1 MKMDLMT
8 LLGWTVGLG
17 AIGWVLDQGGT
28 THFFLNIRAIVLV
41 FGGTIGA
48 TLITY
53 PWNTLKRLPM
63 SIIHFM
69 FPGRRESADSMMT
82 RLLTLANRARRTS
95 MESLEADMRGTRDQ
109 FLANGLKMIADGLP
123 PNLVRSNLEKEIYF
137 IRLRHSEISNVFRNM
152 ATYAP
157 IFGLLGTLVGVVEV
171 MMNLT
176 DPRTM
181 GMHMAVAMTA
191 TFYGIF
197 GANFL
202 FLPIAGKLQ
211 SYSEL
216 ELFLKEVMIEGILS
230 IQRQEV
236 PAILARRL
244 ESYLNRRNRSKIGNP
259 SGTPHEASSK
269 RDVA

>member
-1 MKMDLMT
+1 MDLMT
-8 LLGWTVGLG
+8 LLGWCIGLG
-17 AIGWVLDQGGT
+17 AIGWTLDAGGT
-28 THFFLNIRAIVLV
+28 MEFFLNKRAMVLV
-41 FGGTIGA
+41 YGGTLGA

-53 PWNTLKRLPM
+53 PWSLLKRVPM
-63 SIIHFM
+63 SLLLFV
-69 FPGRRESADSMMT
+69 FPGRRESADSVMSRMMM
-82 RLLTLANRARRTS
+82 LSNRARRTS
-95 MESLEADMRGTRDQ
+95 MESLEQDMRGTRDQ
-109 FLANGLKMIADGLP
+109 FLANGLKMIADGLTP
-123 PNLVRSNLEKEIYF
+123 DVVRGSLEKELHF

-181 GMHMAVAMTA
+181 GLHMAIAMTA

-211 SYSEL
+211 AYSEQ
-216 ELFLKEVMIEGILS
+216 ELFLKEVMIEGVLS
-230 IQRQEV
+230 IQQQEV
-236 PAILARRL
+236 PAILSRRL
-244 ESYLNRRNRSKIGNP
+244 EAYLNRKNRGKITGSTISP
-259 SGTPHEASSK
+259 AGEKPLK

>member
-1 MKMDLMT
+1 MDLMT
-8 LLGWTVGLG
+8 LLGWMIGAG
-17 AIGWVLDQGGT
+17 AIVWVLIDGGT
-28 THFFLNIRAIVLV
+28 AQFFLNTRAMVLV
-41 FGGTIGA
+41 FGGTLGA

-53 PWNTLKRLPM
+53 PWTTLKRIPISLLL
-63 SIIHFM
+63 FL
-69 FPGRRESADSMMT
+69 FPGRRESADSMMS
-82 RLLTLANRARRTS
+82 RLLTLSSRARRSS
-95 MESLEADMRGTRDQ
+95 MESLEMDMRATRDH

-123 PNLVRSNLEKEIYF
+123 ANLVRSNLEKEIYF
-137 IRLRHSEISNVFRNM
+137 IRLRHSEVTNVFRNM

-171 MMNLT
+171 MLNLT

-202 FLPIAGKLQ
+202 FLPVAGKLQ
-211 SYSEL
+211 SYSEQ

-236 PAILARRL
+236 PAILSRRL
-244 ESYLNRRNRSKIGNP
+244 EAYLNRRNRSKITAGK
-259 SGTPHEASSK
+259 EAPAEPAEK

>member
-1 MKMDLMT
+1 MDLMT
-8 LLGWTVGLG
+8 LLGWAVGLG
-17 AIGWVLDQGGT
+17 AIGWVLQEGGIF
-28 THFFLNIRAIVLV
+28 HFFFNIRAFVLV
-41 FGGTIGA
+41 FGGTMGA

-53 PWNTLKRLPM
+53 PWAILRRLPISLVM
-63 SIIHFM
+63 FM
-69 FPGRRESADSMMT
+69 FPGRRESPDSVMA
-82 RLLTLANRARRTS
+82 RLLALSNRARRTS
-95 MESLEADMRGTRDQ
+95 MDSLEQDMRGTRDN

-123 PNLVRSNLEKEIYF
+123 ANVVRDNLEKEIYF
-137 IRLRHSEISNVFRNM
+137 IGLRHKEITNVFQNM

-171 MMNLT
+171 MLNLT

-202 FLPIAGKLQ
+202 FLPIGGKLQ
-211 SYSEL
+211 AYSEQ

-236 PAILARRL
+236 PAILGRRL
-244 ESYLNRRNRSKIGNP
+244 EAYLNRRNRAKLTTSP
-259 SGTPHEASSK
+259 SRAE
-269 RDVA
+269 RDAA

>member
-1 MKMDLMT
+1 MDLMT
-8 LLGWTVGLG
+8 VLGWLVGLG
-17 AIGWVLDQGGT
+17 AIGWALGGGQT
-28 THFFLNIRAIVLV
+28 AQFFLNPRAIILV

-53 PWNTLKRLPM
+53 PWSILKRVPVSLIM
-63 SIIHFM
+63 FI
-69 FPGRRESADSMMT
+69 FPGRRQSPDRVMSLLLNLSA
-82 RLLTLANRARRTS
+82 RARRTS
-95 MESLEADMRGTRDQ
+95 MQSLEVDLRKTHDQ

-123 PNLVRSNLEKEIYF
+123 ANLIRANLEKEIHF
-137 IRLRHSEISNVFRNM
+137 IRLRHSEICNLFRNM

-171 MMNLT
+171 LLNLT

-181 GMHMAVAMTA
+181 GTHMAVAMTA

-211 SYSEL
+211 AYSEQ

-230 IQRQEV
+230 MQRHEV
-236 PAILARRL
+236 PAILSRRL
-244 ESYLNRRNRSKIGNP
+244 QAYLNQQSRPMLRSKPIEP
-259 SGTPHEASSK
+259 SEA
-269 RDVA
+269 A

>member
-1 MKMDLMT
+1 MDLMT
-8 LLGWTVGLG
+8 LLGWVVGLG
-17 AIGWVLDQGGT
+17 SIAWVLRQGGAVN
-28 THFFLNIRAIVLV
+28 FFLNYRAIVLV
-41 FGGTIGA
+41 FGGTLGA

-53 PWNTLKRLPM
+53 PWQTLKRVPRSLLL
-63 SIIHFM
+63 FL
-69 FPGRRESADSMMT
+69 FPGRRESADSVMS
-82 RLLTLANRARRTS
+82 RLLALSSRARRSS
-95 MESLEADMRGTRDQ
+95 MESLEMDMRQTHDF

-123 PNLVRSNLEKEIYF
+123 AAAIRNNLEKEIYF
-137 IRLRHSEISNVFRNM
+137 IRLRHNEISNVFRNM

-171 MMNLT
+171 MLNLT

-181 GMHMAVAMTA
+181 GIHMAIAMTA

-202 FLPIAGKLQ
+202 FLPVAGKLQ
-211 SYSEL
+211 AYSEQ

-236 PAILARRL
+236 PAILARCL
-244 ESYLNRRNRSKIGNP
+244 ESYLNRRNRSKLMPVNDMRIEPIDRRNI
-259 SGTPHEASSK
+259 A
-269 RDVA
+269 

>member
-1 MKMDLMT
+1 MDLMT
-8 LLGWTVGLG
+8 VLGWIVGLG
-17 AIGWVLDQGGT
+17 SIGWVLSDGASLK
-28 THFFLNIRAIVLV
+28 FFFNVHAIILV
-41 FGGTIGA
+41 FGGTIGS

-53 PWNTLKRLPM
+53 PWSILKRVPRALLL
-63 SIIHFM
+63 FV
-69 FPGRRESADSMMT
+69 FPGRRESADSVMA
-82 RLLTLANRARRTS
+82 RILTVAGRARRTS
-95 MESLEADMRGTRDQ
+95 MESLELDMRGMRDH

-123 PNLVRSNLEKEIYF
+123 PALVRGNLEKEMHF
-137 IRLRHSEISNVFRNM
+137 IRLRHGEITNIFRNM

-157 IFGLLGTLVGVVEV
+157 IFGLLGTLVGVVQV
-171 MMNLT
+171 MMNLS

-211 SYSEL
+211 AYSEQ
-216 ELFLKEVMIEGILS
+216 ELFLKEVLIEGILS

-236 PAILARRL
+236 PAILSRRL
-244 ESYLNRRNRSKIGNP
+244 EAYLNRKNRSKLP
-259 SGTPHEASSK
+259 SGPEAK
-269 RDVA
+269 APAIERRDVA

>member
-1 MKMDLMT
+1 MDFMT
-8 LLGWTVGLG
+8 IFGWMVGLG
-17 AIGWVLDQGGT
+17 AVGWVLSEGST
-28 THFFLNIRAIVLV
+28 IYFFLNVRALVLV

-53 PWNTLKRLPM
+53 PWSILKRIPRALVLF
-63 SIIHFM
+63 I
-69 FPGRRESADSMMT
+69 FPGRRESPDSVMST
-82 RLLTLANRARRTS
+82 ILALAIRARRTS
-95 MESLEADMRGTRDQ
+95 MESLEMDMRGTKDQ

-123 PNLVRSNLEKEIYF
+123 SDLIRSNLEKEIHF
-137 IRLRHSEISNVFRNM
+137 IRLRHAEIANVFRNM

-171 MMNLT
+171 LLNLT

-181 GMHMAVAMTA
+181 GSHMAVAMTA

-211 SYSEL
+211 AYSEQ
-216 ELFLKEVMIEGILS
+216 ELFLKEVMIEGVLA

-236 PAILARRL
+236 PAILSRIL
-244 ESYLNRRNRSKIGNP
+244 ESYLNRRGRPKLASRARTPAEQRSEMG
-259 SGTPHEASSK
+259 
-269 RDVA
+269 

>member
-1 MKMDLMT
+1 MT
-8 LLGWTVGLG
+8 LLGWLVGLSS
-17 AIGWVLDQGGT
+17 IGWALGQEQVIQ
-28 THFFLNIRAIVLV
+28 FFINKRAIILV

-48 TLITY
+48 TLLTF
-53 PWNTLKRLPM
+53 PWAILKRVPFALTL
-63 SIIHFM
+63 FV
-69 FPGRRESADSMMT
+69 FPGRRESADSVMT
-82 RLLTLANRARRTS
+82 RMLGLSTRARRTA
-95 MESLEADMRGTRDQ
+95 MESLEADVRGTRDT
-109 FLANGLKMIADGLP
+109 FLANGLKMIADGLSAS
-123 PNLVRSNLEKEIYF
+123 LIRANLEKEIHF
-137 IRLRHSEISNVFRNM
+137 IRLRHSEITNVFRNM

-171 MMNLT
+171 LLNLS

-181 GMHMAVAMTA
+181 GIHMAVAMTA

-211 SYSEL
+211 SYSEQ

-230 IQRQEV
+230 IQSKEG

-244 ESYLNRRNRSKIGNP
+244 QAYLNKNSQPALRAVNQQQAPTS
-259 SGTPHEASSK
+259 
-269 RDVA
+269 

>member
-1 MKMDLMT
+1 MT
-8 LLGWTVGLG
+8 LLGWVIGLG
-17 AIGWVLDQGGT
+17 SIGWVLMQGMALN
-28 THFFLNIRAIVLV
+28 FFFNSHAIILV
-41 FGGTIGA
+41 WGGTIGS

-53 PWNTLKRLPM
+53 PWSVLKRVPSAMVL
-63 SIIHFM
+63 FL
-69 FPGRRESADSMMT
+69 FPGRRESADSVMA
-82 RLLTLANRARRTS
+82 RLLSVAGRARKTS
-95 MESLEADMRGTRDQ
+95 MDSLEADARDAKDS
-109 FLANGLKMIADGLP
+109 FLANGLSMLSDGLP
-123 PNLVRSNLEKEIYF
+123 PPVVRSNLEKEIHF
-137 IRLRHSEISNVFRNM
+137 IRLRHNEISNVFRNM
-152 ATYAP
+152 ASYAP

-171 MMNLT
+171 MMNLS

-211 SYSEL
+211 SYSEE

-236 PAILARRL
+236 PAILSRRL
-244 ESYLNRRNRSKIGNP
+244 QAYLNRRTRTHLT
-259 SGTPHEASSK
+259 TPVEAA
-269 RDVA
+269 VANAGKQAAS

>member
-1 MKMDLMT
+1 MDLMT
-8 LLGWTVGLG
+8 IFGWMIGLG
-17 AIGWVLDQGGT
+17 AIGWVLREGGT
-28 THFFLNIRAIVLV
+28 IHFFLNMHALILV
-41 FGGTIGA
+41 FGGTLGA

-53 PWNTLKRLPM
+53 PWSILKRVPFAMLLF
-63 SIIHFM
+63 I
-69 FPGRRESADSMMT
+69 FPGRRQSADTVMS
-82 RLLTLANRARRTS
+82 RILSLASRSRRSS
-95 MESLEADMRGTRDQ
+95 MESLEADMQGTKDF

-123 PNLVRSNLEKEIYF
+123 ANVVRSNLEKEIYF
-137 IRLRHSEISNVFRNM
+137 IRLRHGEIANVFRNM

-171 MMNLT
+171 MLNLT

-202 FLPIAGKLQ
+202 FLPISGKLN
-211 SYSEL
+211 SYSEE

-236 PAILARRL
+236 PAILTRRL
-244 ESYLNRRNRSKIGNP
+244 EAYLNKRNRNKLAYMP
-259 SGTPHEASSK
+259 DTRVEPVDR

>member
-1 MKMDLMT
+1 MT
-8 LLGWTVGLG
+8 ILGWTIGLG
-17 AIGWVLDQGGT
+17 AVGWVLSEGST
-28 THFFLNIRAIVLV
+28 INFFVNTRAIILV
-41 FGGTIGA
+41 FGGTLGA

-53 PWNTLKRLPM
+53 PWAIMKRIPHALLLF
-63 SIIHFM
+63 I
-69 FPGRRESADSMMT
+69 FPGRRESADSVMSRLMT
-82 RLLTLANRARRTS
+82 LSGRSRRTS
-95 MESLEADMRGTRDQ
+95 MESLELDMRGTKDQ

-123 PNLVRSNLEKEIYF
+123 PNLVRSNLEKEIHF
-137 IRLRHSEISNVFRNM
+137 IRLRHTEIANVFRNM

-171 MMNLT
+171 MLNLT

-211 SYSEL
+211 AYSQQ

-236 PAILARRL
+236 PAILSRRL
-244 ESYLNRRNRSKIGNP
+244 EAYLNRRNRSKP
-259 SGTPHEASSK
+259 PALPESK
-269 RDVA
+269 VEPIDRRDVA